1 VRHLRGT
8 RPRGL
13 WVGAVLAPLV
23 VGSPFTAA
31 ALAAV
36 AGLAVL
42 VLVLMIVAIALGSA
56 FARSAARRRACLHTL
71 QTLLQVAPWTCHGD
85 RKAGILNSTWEP
97 GLVPYYPAKK
107 PFGLPGPDAGHPPY
121 STGRHGDVP

>member
-1 VRHLRGT
+1 MRHLRGT

-13 WVGAVLAPLV
+13 RVGAVLAPLV
-23 VGSPFTAA
+23 VGSPSTAA

-42 VLVLMIVAIALGSA
+42 MLVLMIVAVALGSA

-85 RKAGILNSTWEP
+85 RRARISNSTSEP
-97 GLVPYYPAKK
+97 GSVPYYPTKK
-107 PFGLPGPDAGHPPY
+107 PFGLPEPDAGHPPH
-121 STGRHGDVP
+121 STGGNGEVP